1 MEKRILVPLDGTEA
15 GEAVLAK
22 LESLVLRDV
31 PSSDVEITLLKVV
44 PIVNFNV
51 LNTDPRAQL
60 PYTEDDQKELS
71 QTASDYLGGVAG
83 RVRSRGFVV
92 KTMVKIGPA
101 AEEIVKAAN
110 ETNASLIAMS
120 TSGRSGVIRWAIG
133 SVTDRVIRL
142 EGKVPVLAVR
152 TPRKGEESSVLP
164 MGSLQSLLKHS

>member
-15 GEAVLAK
+15 GEAVLSK
-22 LESLVLRDV
+22 LESLVLKGV

-60 PYTEDDQKELS
+60 PYTKEDQKELT
-71 QTASDYLGGVAG
+71 QTASDYLGEVAAKI
-83 RVRSRGFVV
+83 RPQGFAV

-101 AEEIVKAAN
+101 AEEIVKAAH

-120 TSGRSGVIRWAIG
+120 TRGRSGVIRWAVG
-133 SVTDRVIRL
+133 SVTDKVIRL
-142 EGKVPVLAVR
+142 EGKIPVLAVH
-152 TPRKGEESSVLP
+152 TAGKGEESSVLP
-164 MGSLQSLLKHS
+164 LGSLQSLLKHS